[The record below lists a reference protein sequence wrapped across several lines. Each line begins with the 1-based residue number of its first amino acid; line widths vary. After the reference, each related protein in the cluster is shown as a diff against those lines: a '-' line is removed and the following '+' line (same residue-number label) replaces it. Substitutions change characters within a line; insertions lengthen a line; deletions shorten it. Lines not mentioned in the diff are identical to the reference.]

1 LDRPT
6 FDEIASIADGRDITR
21 PWIAPLLAS
30 QDEILETKGGGDL
43 LVYEQ
48 LLTDTQ
54 IESGY
59 QQRFSALIGCENE
72 VIAGGTKR
80 LDIKAA
86 DFIREQLAGIN
97 WDDITEKQLYATH
110 YGYGVAECLWMRDG
124 ANVMLDDTRDGIRVR
139 NRRRFKFAPDR
150 SLRLIVWGDMFQGEQ
165 MPDRKFWTLRSGGD
179 NHDEPYGRGL
189 GHNLYWPVFFK
200 RNDMKFWL
208 RFLEKFSQPTVKVEY
223 PSGMP
228 KDQQDELLQSA
239 YRMASAS
246 ALKVPQGTVID
257 FLEAGRSGTADYVKL
272 WELMDAAISKTI
284 LSQTMTTDSGSSL
297 SQAQVHEGV
306 ASRLLKR
313 DADLICASFNRSVIR
328 WLVDWNYPGAAY
340 PKVWRKIDPAAD
352 LKGMADRDKVLF
364 DMGFKL
370 TPEKVVETYG
380 EGYYDPSQL
389 KDESVDKPP
398 LVSVLGVGGTTALV
412 GFLQQIGQMGLKRE
426 NAIATLTAVFGIGA
440 NEAELMIPE
449 DAIEEPG
456 LDQLFGGNEA
466 AVPAEEPPP
475 VTEPAAAFSEAA
487 KFAVLTVLDQ
497 AIEVDMIQYSE
508 TLSDAAIEQAIG
520 RRLLA
525 LMSVEFAEKKCNP
538 AKSHLC
544 IGKTG
549 KGSCVSLTKK
559 CKVPVTGAAREASD
573 YTAEKADIPDV
584 EKETIAAK
592 VDEKKVEAPTPV
604 APVATPEP
612 AQPQSIDDRIKSG
625 DLPKP
630 LIKQNF
636 EYADSDF
643 VVEGTEKN
651 SDVSIG
657 GFFMRSGPKLRAYSV
672 SFSIDGEFR
681 RDDPQTDAEKAH
693 NNRVGLH
700 VLRKGKEWIKGLPD
714 GLIVHNQ
721 PITSDGAGDGRIDVY
736 KRFGFGP
743 IDENGSQFAVVKG
756 GKLVPLQ
763 SEGEAEQYFTSKS
776 KKSRKRT

>member
-1 LDRPT
+1 MDRPT

-21 PWIAPLLAS
+21 PWLAPLLES

-48 LLTDTQ
+48 ELTDTQ

-59 QQRFSALIGCENE
+59 QQRFSAFIGCETD
-72 VIAGGTKR
+72 VIPGGKKR

-86 DFIREQLAGIN
+86 DFVREQLSGIN
-97 WDDITEKQLYATH
+97 WDDICEKQLYAIH
-110 YGYGVAECLWMRDG
+110 YGFGVAECLWMRDG
-124 ANVMLDDTRDGIRVR
+124 QNIGFDDTRDGIRVR

-150 SLRLIVWGDMFQGEQ
+150 SLRLIVWGDMLQGET
-165 MPDRKFWTLRSGGD
+165 MPDRKFWVLRSGGD

-228 KDQQDELLQSA
+228 KDEQDRLLQSA

-306 ASRLLKR
+306 AARLIKR
-313 DADLICASFNRSVIR
+313 DADLLCGSFNRSIVR

-340 PKVWRKIDPAAD
+340 PKVWRKIDPAED
-352 LKGMADRDKVLF
+352 LKAVADRDRVLF

-370 TPEKVVETYG
+370 TPEKVVEVYG

-389 KDESVDKPP
+389 KDEALDKPP
-398 LVSVLGVGGTTALV
+398 LVSVLGVDGTTALV
-412 GFLQQIGQMGLKRE
+412 GFLQQIGQMGLKRA

-449 DAIEEPG
+449 QAAAEPG
-456 LDQLFGGNEA
+456 LDQLFDADTA
-466 AVPAEEPPP
+466 ALPPD
-475 VTEPAAAFSEAA
+475 AAANSA
-487 KFAVLTVLDQ
+487 FA
-497 AIEVDMIQYSE
+497 E
-508 TLSDAAIEQAIG
+508 
-520 RRLLA
+520 
-525 LMSVEFAEKKCNP
+525 VEFADKKCNP

-559 CKVPVTGAAREASD
+559 CRVPVTGAAKEASD
-573 YTAEKADIPDV
+573 YTAAQANL
-584 EKETIAAK
+584 ET
-592 VDEKKVEAPTPV
+592 EQ
-604 APVATPEP
+604 ATTLEP
-612 AQPQSIDDRIKSG
+612 AKPQSIADRIQSG
-625 DLPKP
+625 DLPEP
-630 LIKQNF
+630 FDQERFNF
-636 EYADSDF
+636 DDRDF
-643 VVEGTEKN
+643 VVNGPEKD
-651 SDVSIG
+651 SEVSLG
-657 GFFMRSGPKLRAYSV
+657 GIYYQKTLGLTVFTIAFAV
-672 SFSIDGEFR
+672 DGEYER
-681 RDDPQTDAEKAH
+681 EDPVTGAEKAH
-693 NNRVGLH
+693 NKRVALA
-700 VLRKGKEWIKGLPD
+700 VLKEARDWVKGLPD
-714 GLIVHNQ
+714 GLIVHNNPSQ
-721 PITSDGAGDGRIDVY
+721 GDSAASGRVSIY
-736 KRFGFGP
+736 SRAGFGP
-743 IDENGSQFAVVKG
+743 LDEEGSQYGVVKG
-756 GKLVPLQ
+756 GKIVPLNENEANQ
-763 SEGEAEQYFTSKS
+763 YSEARA
-776 KKSRKRT
+776 SRKKKL

>member
-30 QDEILETKGGGDL
+30 QDEILESKGGGDL

-72 VIAGGTKR
+72 VVAGGTKR

-150 SLRLIVWGDMFQGEQ
+150 SLRLIVWGDMFQGET

-200 RNDMKFWL
+200 RNDMRFWL

-364 DMGFKL
+364 DMGYA
-370 TPEKVVETYG
+370 PNVDYVVDTYG
-380 EGYYDPSQL
+380 EGFRPAEKGEASPIALNGAQVTALTDVISQAINDGWIPELAVATIQASFPTIGVELIQAIAEQLQAQADKTTIQPESSDPPIVLADQPAPVSAEFAEEEP
-389 KDESVDKPP
+389 DTVDIYTDR
-398 LVSVLGVGGTTALV
+398 LRTTAGKEV
-412 GFLQQIGQMGLKRE
+412 DGW
-426 NAIATLTAVFGIGA
+426 
-440 NEAELMIPE
+440 
-449 DAIEEPG
+449 
-456 LDQLFGGNEA
+456 LDQISGL
-466 AVPAEEPPP
+466 
-475 VTEPAAAFSEAA
+475 
-487 KFAVLTVLDQ
+487 LDT
-497 AIEVDMIQYSE
+497 AGDLASFSE
-508 TLSDAAIEQAIG
+508 TLLTLYPDLKGDRLRDIMGDAV
-520 RRLLA
+520 LA
-525 LMSVEFAEKKCNP
+525 ASIA
-538 AKSHLC
+538 
-544 IGKTG
+544 
-549 KGSCVSLTKK
+549 GSL
-559 CKVPVTGAAREASD
+559 E
-573 YTAEKADIPDV
+573 
-584 EKETIAAK
+584 
-592 VDEKKVEAPTPV
+592 
-604 APVATPEP
+604 
-612 AQPQSIDDRIKSG
+612 G
-625 DLPKP
+625 D
-630 LIKQNF
+630 
-636 EYADSDF
+636 A
-643 VVEGTEKN
+643 
-651 SDVSIG
+651 
-657 GFFMRSGPKLRAYSV
+657 
-672 SFSIDGEFR
+672 
-681 RDDPQTDAEKAH
+681 
-693 NNRVGLH
+693 
-700 VLRKGKEWIKGLPD
+700 
-714 GLIVHNQ
+714 
-721 PITSDGAGDGRIDVY
+721 
-736 KRFGFGP
+736 
-743 IDENGSQFAVVKG
+743 
-756 GKLVPLQ
+756 
-763 SEGEAEQYFTSKS
+763 
-776 KKSRKRT
+776 

>member
-30 QDEILETKGGGDL
+30 QDEILESKGGGDL

-72 VIAGGTKR
+72 VVAGGTKR

-150 SLRLIVWGDMFQGEQ
+150 SLRLIVWGDMFQGET

-228 KDQQDELLQSA
+228 KDEQDRLLQSA

-370 TPEKVVETYG
+370 TPEKVLEVYG

-449 DAIEEPG
+449 QAAAEPG
-456 LDQLFGGNEA
+456 LDQLFGGDTVA
-466 AVPAEEPPP
+466 PPP
-475 VTEPAAAFSEAA
+475 EASASAAFSEP
-487 KFAVLTVLDQ
+487 
-497 AIEVDMIQYSE
+497 
-508 TLSDAAIEQAIG
+508 
-520 RRLLA
+520 
-525 LMSVEFAEKKCNP
+525 EFAEKKCNP

-584 EKETIAAK
+584 QKETIAAQADAK
-592 VDEKKVEAPTPV
+592 NEPPV
-604 APVATPEP
+604 LAPEP
-612 AQPQSIDDRIKSG
+612 AKPQSIDDRIKSG
-625 DLPKP
+625 EIP
-630 LIKQNF
+630 IFTGQ
-636 EYADSDF
+636 Y
-643 VVEGTEKN
+643 
-651 SDVSIG
+651 SDVDYYKQHNLKTGDTGEISIYPPEKPPKVLEIAFSVNKSLDSG
-657 GFFMRSGPKLRAYSV
+657 TSKAAIAVGREMRKL
-672 SFSIDGEFR
+672 
-681 RDDPQTDAEKAH
+681 
-693 NNRVGLH
+693 L
-700 VLRKGKEWIKGLPD
+700 KEQIATLPD
-714 GLIVHNQ
+714 GIIVYNK
-721 PITSDGAGDGRIDVY
+721 PWTEDGKGDTRTRAY
-736 KRFGFGP
+736 KKAGFGEP
-743 IDENGSQFAVVKG
+743 SKKGGMYGVVVKG
-756 GKLVPLQ
+756 RILPLT
-763 SEGEAEQYFTSKS
+763 EAEYKVLA
-776 KKSRKRT
+776 KKQPRQLG

>member
-1 LDRPT
+1 MDRPT

-21 PWIAPLLAS
+21 PWIAPLLTS
-30 QDEILETKGGGDL
+30 QDEILEGKGGGDL

-48 LLTDTQ
+48 ELTDTQ
-54 IESGY
+54 AESCY
-59 QQRFSALIGCENE
+59 QQRFSALVGCENE
-72 VIAGGTKR
+72 VIPGGKKR

-86 DFIREQLAGIN
+86 DFVREQLAAVN
-97 WDDITEKQLYATH
+97 WDDICEKQLYATH
-110 YGYGVAECLWMRDG
+110 YGYSVAECLWMRDG
-124 ANVMLDDTRDGIRVR
+124 ANVSLDDTRDGIRVR

-150 SLRLIVWGDMFQGEQ
+150 SLRLIVWGDQFQGET
-165 MPDRKFWTLRSGGD
+165 MPDRKFWTLRSGAD

-189 GHNLYWPVFFK
+189 GHNLYWPIFFK

-228 KDQQDELLQSA
+228 KDEQDRLLQSA

-313 DADLICASFNRSVIR
+313 DADLLCHSFNRSVIR

-370 TPEKVVETYG
+370 TPEKVIEVYG

-449 DAIEEPG
+449 EAEQEPG
-456 LDQLFGGNEA
+456 LDSLFGGGGA
-466 AVPAEEPPP
+466 GGAESPP
-475 VTEPAAAFSEAA
+475 VTEPDAAFSEA
-487 KFAVLTVLDQ
+487 
-497 AIEVDMIQYSE
+497 
-508 TLSDAAIEQAIG
+508 
-520 RRLLA
+520 
-525 LMSVEFAEKKCNP
+525 EFAEKKCNP

-573 YTAEKADIPDV
+573 YTADKADIPDV
-584 EKETIAAK
+584 EKETIAAQ

-612 AQPQSIDDRIKSG
+612 AQPQSIDDRINSG
-625 DLPKP
+625 EIPIFSGQYRDFDYFKRHNLKTGDTGEISMYAPEKPPKV
-630 LIKQNF
+630 LEI
-636 EYADSDF
+636 A
-643 VVEGTEKN
+643 
-651 SDVSIG
+651 
-657 GFFMRSGPKLRAYSV
+657 
-672 SFSIDGEFR
+672 FSINNSLDAGTAKDGV
-681 RDDPQTDAEKAH
+681 KALLE
-693 NNRVGLH
+693 VGK
-700 VLRKGKEWIKGLPD
+700 RIKEQVATLPD
-714 GLIVHNQ
+714 GLLVYNK
-721 PITSDGAGDGRIDVY
+721 PWTPDGKGAGRASLY
-736 KRFGFGP
+736 KRSGFGDP
-743 IDENGSQFAVVKG
+743 AQKGVNKGGMFAIVVKG
-756 GKLVPLQ
+756 KLLPLT
-763 SEGEAEQYFTSKS
+763 EAEYKILA
-776 KKSRKRT
+776 KKQPKQK